1 MKLVVGLGNPGR
13 RYEHTRHNV
22 GYAVVAEL
30 ARQAGT
36 TRTRRRFHGEVVEAE
51 VGGVRALLLCPTT
64 YMNRSG
70 QSVAE
75 ARDYFKL
82 PLEDMLVIC
91 DDLNLPLGKLRFRAG
106 GSSGGHKG
114 LEDIIR
120 HLGSERFARLR
131 IGIGQVPEGWDAA
144 DYVLARFAEGEKA
157 CIQQSIARAADA
169 VADWA
174 CRGIDYC
181 MNRYN

>member
-22 GYAVVAEL
+22 GYAVVTEL
-30 ARQAGT
+30 ARQAAG
-36 TRTRRRFHGEVVEAE
+36 RPRQRFHGEVVEAE
-51 VGGVRALLLCPTT
+51 FGGVRTLLLCPTT

-75 ARDYFKL
+75 ACKFFKL
-82 PLEDMLVIC
+82 PLENVLVIC
-91 DDLNLPLGKLRFRAG
+91 DDLNLPLGKLRFRAS

-120 HLGSERFARLR
+120 QLGSENFARLR

-144 DYVLARFAEGEKA
+144 DYVLARFAESEKE
-157 CIQQSIARAADA
+157 CIDEAIARAACA

-174 CRGIDYC
+174 CRGIEYC

>member
-13 RYEHTRHNV
+13 KYEHTRHNV

-30 ARQAGT
+30 ARLGSGT
-36 TRTRRRFHGEVVEAE
+36 HPRQRFRGEVIEADL
-51 VGGVRALLLCPTT
+51 GGVRALLLCPTT

-75 ARDYFKL
+75 ARDFYKL
-82 PLEDMLVIC
+82 PLENMLVIC
-91 DDLNLPLGKLRFRAG
+91 DDLNLPLGKLRFRAS

-120 HLGSERFARLR
+120 WLGSEGFARLR

-144 DYVLARFAEGEKA
+144 DYVLARFAESEKA
-157 CIQQSIARAADA
+157 CIEQSIARAAGA
-169 VADWA
+169 VVDWA
-174 CRGIDYC
+174 CRGIEYC